1 MKITENTL
9 PVSVKELRRD
19 YGATEA
25 SRICVSCDAP
35 FFPHRATTD
44 VCSRCEQ
51 RRTDRLAGAK
61 LTAWVMAALFFTLLA
76 IASRM
81 HGASVVTEQFL
92 DGIAQRESR
101 NNPAAIGRHG
111 ERGAYQLRPCAVQE
125 VNNKMGWDY
134 SHRVAAVKF
143 GRVYAK
149 AYCLY
154 LERRLSNAL
163 GRSPTQPEVYNAY
176 RLGPSGY
183 IRTVRRNSKHSKPS
197 AVRGVGE
204 FRRICAVTRAF
215 APTTGAELVSHG
227 ASWQATPEPYA
238 VGWSRGD
245 AFRCYY
251 RTPTCRWGASLSL
264 EGIDSTPRCIKRH
277 RGGEF
282 PEPC

>member
-1 MKITENTL
+1 MNTTESNI
-9 PVSVKELRRD
+9 
-19 YGATEA
+19 
-25 SRICVSCDAP
+25 ICTGCDAP
-35 FFPHRATTD
+35 FLTTTGD
-44 VCSRCEQ
+44 LCQRCEQ
-51 RRTDRLAGAK
+51 RQSDRLCGAK
-61 LTAWVMAALFFTLLA
+61 LSAWIMAALIFTLLA

-134 SHRVAAVKF
+134 SHRVAAVRF

-154 LERRLSNAL
+154 LERRLSDAL
-163 GRSPTQPEVYNAY
+163 GRSPTQRELYNAY

-183 IRTVRRNSKHSKPS
+183 IRAVRRNTKHSKPS

-204 FRRICAVTRAF
+204 FRTICAVTRAF

-227 ASWQATPEPYA
+227 ASWQAMQEPHA
-238 VGWSRGD
+238 VGWPRGD
-245 AFRCYY
+245 AFGPTAGLQPVAVIPSPLLG
-251 RTPTCRWGASLSL
+251 RTG
-264 EGIDSTPRCIKRH
+264 STPRCIKRH